1 MPTRSTRRPI
11 AWPSRA
17 AFRHFIADL
26 APAPVH
32 VGAAERLRAWVGAA
46 VGILFTGLL
55 SRWLAGSD
63 AAAGPWLVAPL
74 GASAVL
80 VFAVPAS
87 PLAQPWSVVG
97 GNTLS
102 ALVGLACVAV
112 IPDPVLAGALAVGG
126 AIALMFALRCLH
138 PPGGATALFV
148 VMAQVASPRFA
159 LFPMLANSLLLV
171 LAGIAYNHLTGRRYP
186 HGRPAP
192 AAGGATE
199 PGPRFTEADLD
210 AAMAHYGQVLDVS
223 RDDLQALLHHAEL
236 AAWQR
241 NLGQLRCADIMSA
254 QPLAVSF
261 GTPLEEAWALMQ
273 QRRIKALPV
282 TDRAQRVVGIVT
294 IADFMR
300 AADIGQHHRL
310 GERLRAFVR
319 RSGLSHGSKPEVVGQ
334 IMTRQVRVATDSR
347 SVMAL
352 VPLFS
357 EGGHHHIPII
367 DADKRLVGIITQSDL
382 VRALY
387 RAVRVAS
394 P

>member
-1 MPTRSTRRPI
+1 MPPSSTRPLI
-11 AWPSRA
+11 ARPSRA
-17 AFRHFIADL
+17 AFRNFIADL

-55 SRWLAGSD
+55 SRWLAGSE

-80 VFAVPAS
+80 VFAVPSS

-102 ALVGLACVAV
+102 ALVGLACVAA
-112 IPDPVLAGALAVGG
+112 IPDPVLAGAVAVGG

-159 LFPMLANSLLLV
+159 LFPMLANSVLLV
-171 LAGIAYNHLTGRRYP
+171 LAGMAYNHLTGRRYP

-192 AAGGATE
+192 AGPAE
-199 PGPRFTEADLD
+199 PGARFTQADLD

-261 GTPLEEAWALMQ
+261 GTPLEEAWRLMQ

-294 IADFMR
+294 LADFMR
-300 AADIGQHHRL
+300 EADIGQHHGL

-319 RSGLSHGSKPEVVGQ
+319 RSGLTHGSKPEVVGQ
-334 IMTRQVRVATDSR
+334 IMTRQVRVASAQR
-347 SVMAL
+347 HVMEL

-367 DADKRLVGIITQSDL
+367 DEDKRLVGIITQSDL

-387 RAVRVAS
+387 RAVRIAN